1 MWVMVIGVIEWL
13 RTVVGNTS
21 VTNGGRRCIDSV
33 VVLLRLLLIWC
44 VCLLLA
50 SIVRIVVLA
59 VSHDFD
65 EGEEGETIG
74 EEEKEV

>member
-1 MWVMVIGVIEWL
+1 
-13 RTVVGNTS
+13 
-21 VTNGGRRCIDSV
+21 
-33 VVLLRLLLIWC
+33 
-44 VCLLLA
+44 LLLA

-59 VSHDFD
+59 VSHGFN